1 MQLPDKRKCIV
12 YRIQPLQEQHGKIIL
27 HLVGDDYERLK
38 DDKGKDRILMKSVEQ
53 FNEEALMWT
62 LIGYVD

>member
-1 MQLPDKRKCIV
+1 M
-12 YRIQPLQEQHGKIIL
+12 QEQHGKIIL